1 MANHA
6 SALKRHRQSEKARL
20 RNASTKSNIRTA
32 IKRVTTALAEGK
44 TEDAK
49 KGLATA
55 ISTLDSAASKGVI
68 HKNNASRKVSR
79 LTRALTAQQKKAS

>member
-20 RNASTKSNIRTA
+20 RNASIKSNLRTA
-32 IKRVTTALAEGK
+32 VKRVTADISEGK

-49 KGLATA
+49 KSLASA
-55 ISTLDSAASKGVI
+55 ISTLDSAASKGII
-68 HKNNASRKVSR
+68 HKNNASKKISR
-79 LTRALTAQQKKAS
+79 LTKALNARQKKA